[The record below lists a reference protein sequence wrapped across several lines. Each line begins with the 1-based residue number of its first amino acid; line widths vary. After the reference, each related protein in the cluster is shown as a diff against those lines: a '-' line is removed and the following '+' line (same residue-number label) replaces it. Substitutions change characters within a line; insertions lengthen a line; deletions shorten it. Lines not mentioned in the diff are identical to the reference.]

1 MTEAVPGASSGHQ
14 IKQESFGFF
23 DSLDIL
29 ATIATQELRSKNEEK
44 VCSDSEFSLL
54 TVGVQEETPDSGDTE
69 YEDDS
74 DGRSTSRGSVQPK
87 KLAEMDFVNLEQ
99 IKSMSANTLLRI
111 FTETDFD
118 EMKRMYC
125 YTCVLMPGECDEKF
139 QSFGNESKAKKE
151 MRQHLEDHVASLI
164 AEGRDDFTAEPSLAR
179 KRRLKDVPGFVV
191 KPQLQV
197 VKRKI
202 KPEPHHETE
211 INIEKE
217 NAELTCTKRRKDE
230 LVPLL
235 SEISNDQESRR
246 YRVKKEWGE
255 AQEVDVKQEH
265 HEVISKSVRIAIDE
279 DHCYAYKAGRV
290 KAEYWPEYDNNAA
303 TAFTSIQV
311 RRQAGKPPLITLLQE
326 HDETY
331 DHIKESSDLTSAE
344 AIQSCPV
351 MLEEDYNTQQGGLYQ
366 QVAS

>member
-151 MRQHLEDHVASLI
+151 MRQHLHS
-164 AEGRDDFTAEPSLAR
+164 FNS
-179 KRRLKDVPGFVV
+179 
-191 KPQLQV
+191 
-197 VKRKI
+197 
-202 KPEPHHETE
+202 
-211 INIEKE
+211 
-217 NAELTCTKRRKDE
+217 
-230 LVPLL
+230 
-235 SEISNDQESRR
+235 
-246 YRVKKEWGE
+246 
-255 AQEVDVKQEH
+255 
-265 HEVISKSVRIAIDE
+265 
-279 DHCYAYKAGRV
+279 
-290 KAEYWPEYDNNAA
+290 
-303 TAFTSIQV
+303 
-311 RRQAGKPPLITLLQE
+311 
-326 HDETY
+326 
-331 DHIKESSDLTSAE
+331 
-344 AIQSCPV
+344 
-351 MLEEDYNTQQGGLYQ
+351 
-366 QVAS
+366 